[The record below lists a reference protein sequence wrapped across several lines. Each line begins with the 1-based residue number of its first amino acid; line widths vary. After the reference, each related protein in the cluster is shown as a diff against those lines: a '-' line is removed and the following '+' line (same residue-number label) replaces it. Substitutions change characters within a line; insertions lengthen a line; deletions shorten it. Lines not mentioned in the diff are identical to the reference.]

1 LSGACRSFRELL
13 ERKLSGRVAQSELVV
28 LSWHEHLLGCGAC
41 RELLEAEE
49 ALELL
54 LASLPE
60 PNLPPELAR
69 RVISRLRD
77 AQRRDLAETGL
88 DALLDLDRSE
98 TAPAH
103 LAESVL
109 ARLRTARESA
119 TSPIGAVERSESRLE
134 ALLDLDRVVPVPEG
148 LPSRVL
154 AGLHSV
160 RRDEARAR
168 RAPRFAAKHVGWML
182 AVAALVVASWL
193 AWTLRSRAPA
203 PGSTHDDE
211 IVDGETEPGSGKRT
225 GSTRSTGTTD
235 TRDGDTTPGAT
246 SPEPQMLAV
255 LDVLEQ
261 WDLLMHG
268 DIDVLLSTLDPVELE
283 SIEEP
288 PKTPDAPPE
297 SAPKE
302 PREPRSKG

>member
-1 LSGACRSFRELL
+1 MSGACRSFRALL
-13 ERKLSGRVAQSELVV
+13 EGKLSGRATQSELVV

-77 AQRRDLAETGL
+77 AQRHDLAETGL

-98 TAPAH
+98 APPDR

-109 ARLRTARESA
+109 ANLRAERAAHTAQSSA
-119 TSPIGAVERSESRLE
+119 SRLDV
-134 ALLDLDRVVPVPEG
+134 LLDADRAISVPEG
-148 LPSRVL
+148 LASRVL
-154 AGLHSV
+154 AGLQSV
-160 RRDEARAR
+160 RLGEARAR
-168 RAPRFAAKHVGWML
+168 RMPRVAANRIGWML
-182 AVAALVVASWL
+182 AAAALVVASWL
-193 AWTLRSRAPA
+193 AWTLRSRGAA
-203 PGSTHDDE
+203 RIADRDAE
-211 IVDGETEPGSGKRT
+211 IVRVGGESGGASQPART
-225 GSTRSTGTTD
+225 SPD
-235 TRDGDTTPGAT
+235 A

-261 WDLLMHG
+261 WDLLMQS
-268 DIDVLLSTLDPVELE
+268 DVDVLLSTFAPADQALLDLHAFDDTTAPSEE
-283 SIEEP
+283 SSGDGSKSGPQPSANKSEE
-288 PKTPDAPPE
+288 
-297 SAPKE
+297 
-302 PREPRSKG
+302 RKG

>member
-1 LSGACRSFRELL
+1 MSGACRSFRELL
-13 ERKLSGRVAQSELVV
+13 ERKLSGRAAPSELVV

-41 RELLEAEE
+41 RDLLEAEE

-77 AQRRDLAETGL
+77 AQQRDLAETGL

-98 TAPAH
+98 APPAR

-119 TSPIGAVERSESRLE
+119 TASVGAAEPSESRLE
-134 ALLDLDRVVPVPEG
+134 ALLELDRVVSVPEG
-148 LPSRVL
+148 LASRVL
-154 AGLHSV
+154 AGLHTL

-168 RAPRFAAKHVGWML
+168 RAPRFAAKNVGWVL

-193 AWTLRSRAPA
+193 AWTLRSRVPA
-203 PGSTHDDE
+203 PGSARGDQVAH
-211 IVDGETEPGSGKRT
+211 GNGEPGSSLPD
-225 GSTRSTGTTD
+225 GST
-235 TRDGDTTPGAT
+235 TPLAT

-288 PKTPDAPPE
+288 PNTPAVPPE

>member
-1 LSGACRSFRELL
+1 MSGACRSFRELL

-77 AQRRDLAETGL
+77 AQQRDLAETGL

-98 TAPAH
+98 APPAR

-109 ARLRTARESA
+109 ARLRTARESRA
-119 TSPIGAVERSESRLE
+119 APIGAAEQIESRLD
-134 ALLDLDRVVPVPEG
+134 ALLELDRVVPVPEG
-148 LPSRVL
+148 LASRVI

-168 RAPRFAAKHVGWML
+168 RAPRFAAKRVGWVL
-182 AVAALVVASWL
+182 AIAALVVASWL
-193 AWTLRSRAPA
+193 AWTLRSRVPA
-203 PGSTHDDE
+203 PGSAHDDE
-211 IVDGETEPGSGKRT
+211 IVDGETEPGSGKPTGGTRT
-225 GSTRSTGTTD
+225 GD
-235 TRDGDTTPGAT
+235 TPDGDTTPLAT

-288 PKTPDAPPE
+288 PKTPDAAPE

>member
-1 LSGACRSFRELL
+1 
-13 ERKLSGRVAQSELVV
+13 VV

-98 TAPAH
+98 VPPPR

-109 ARLRTARESA
+109 AHLRAERESHA
-119 TSPIGAVERSESRLE
+119 APVDAVGARLDALLE
-134 ALLDLDRVVPVPEG
+134 ADRAVSVPEG
-148 LPSRVL
+148 LTSRVL
-154 AGLHSV
+154 AGLRSV
-160 RRDEARAR
+160 RLAEARAR
-168 RAPRFAAKHVGWML
+168 RVPRVAANRIGWML
-182 AVAALVVASWL
+182 AAAALVVASWL
-193 AWTLRSRAPA
+193 AWTLRSRGVARLA
-203 PGSTHDDE
+203 DRDTE
-211 IVDGETEPGSGKRT
+211 IVRVGGESGGTSQPART
-225 GSTRSTGTTD
+225 PPD
-235 TRDGDTTPGAT
+235 AGA
-246 SPEPQMLAV
+246 PEPQMLAV

-261 WDLLMHG
+261 WDLLMHA

-283 SIEEP
+283 PIEEP
-288 PKTPDAPPE
+288 VQAPDAPPE
-297 SAPKE
+297 STPKE
-302 PREPRSKG
+302 TREPRSKG